1 MTIKD
6 NHINRYGE
14 SHIKPP
20 DEDEY
25 GMVRDKNIE
34 AVDWNHD
41 PRSESSSEKHYGK
54 GPKGW
59 LPDHAIKKNAS
70 LALYLNPYVDAREIV
85 VSVESG
91 CVILKGFIKNRFQK
105 KAAERCVETVPGVVD
120 VYNELILQQVDIG
133 PRYKL

>member
-14 SHIKPP
+14 SHIKPAYGK
-20 DEDEY
+20 Y
-25 GMVRDKNIE
+25 GMVRDKDIE
-34 AVDWNHD
+34 TVDWTHD
-41 PRSESSSEKHYGK
+41 PRSESFSERHYGK

-59 LPDHAIKKNAS
+59 LPDETIKKNAS

-85 VSVESG
+85 VSVKND

-105 KAAERCVETVPGVVD
+105 RLQNVVSKMF
-120 VYNELILQQVDIG
+120 EES
-133 PRYKL
+133 

>member
-6 NHINRYGE
+6 NHINRNGE
-14 SHIKPP
+14 SHIKPAYGT
-20 DEDEY
+20 Y
-25 GMVRDKNIE
+25 GMVRDKDIE
-34 AVDWNHD
+34 TVDWTHD
-41 PRSESSSEKHYGK
+41 PRSESFSERHYGK

-59 LPDHAIKKNAS
+59 LPDETIKKNAS

-85 VSVESG
+85 VSVKND

-105 KAAERCVETVPGVVD
+105 KAAERCVENVPGVID
-120 VYNELILQQVDIG
+120 VYNELVLKQVDIG